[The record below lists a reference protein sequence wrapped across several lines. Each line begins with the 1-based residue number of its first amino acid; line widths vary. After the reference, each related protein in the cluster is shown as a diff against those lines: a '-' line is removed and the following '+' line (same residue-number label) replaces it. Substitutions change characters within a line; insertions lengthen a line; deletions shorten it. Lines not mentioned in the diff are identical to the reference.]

1 MVSILTYIG
10 LNFIWLFAGEEGH
23 KEFGL
28 LTVNPGLIIWTI
40 VIFILVLLVLKKYA
54 WKPLLNALHN
64 REDTIK
70 NALENAEKLNKE
82 AKVLMEQN
90 KKNIEDASR
99 NAMKII
105 NEAKDSG
112 KKEREDIMSN
122 ANDETRKMIERAKL
136 DIQNEKESALEQ
148 MRNEIADLVIKAAGK
163 VINENLDN
171 EKQRKLIDEYL
182 SKVNKN

>member
-1 MVSILTYIG
+1 MASILTYIG
-10 LNFIWLFAGEEGH
+10 LNFIFLTEETH

-40 VIFILVLLVLKKYA
+40 VIFVLVLLVLKKYA

-64 REDTIK
+64 REDSIK
-70 NALENAEKLNKE
+70 NALDNAEKLNQE

-90 KKNIEDASR
+90 QKNLEEASR

-105 NEAKDSG
+105 NDARELG
-112 KKEREDIMSN
+112 KKERDEIIN
-122 ANDETRKMIERAKL
+122 KANDETRKMVDRAKQ

-148 MRNEIADLVIKAAGK
+148 MRDEIADLVIKTAEK
-163 VINENLDN
+163 VIDENLD
-171 EKQRKLIDEYL
+171 EQKQKKILDEYL
-182 SKVNKN
+182 TKVNKN